1 MASCPAPDKMLGWE
15 EEAWERGLGFT
26 ILRFHAR
33 RVEYRAVKWGSSAR
47 LGCLSMSSWIHV
59 TRSGIVPVSSRLSA
73 AAMSLRLSL
82 CLYESRGASKVL
94 IAELRCLSALC
105 CQSAVNFSA
114 CFCAVASSL
123 VNRSYSES
131 SNAAWA
137 SGAVSKQASGC
148 MFRCGFF

>member
-15 EEAWERGLGFT
+15 EEAWGSGLGFT
-26 ILRFHAR
+26 ILCFHAW

-47 LGCLSMSSWIHV
+47 LGCLSMFSWIHA

-94 IAELRCLSALC
+94 IAELQSLSTLH

-114 CFCAVASSL
+114 CFCAGASSL
-123 VNRSYSES
+123 VNQSYSES
-131 SNAAWA
+131 LNTAWA
-137 SGAVSKQASGC
+137 SGVVSKRASGC
-148 MFRCGFF
+148 MFQHGFF